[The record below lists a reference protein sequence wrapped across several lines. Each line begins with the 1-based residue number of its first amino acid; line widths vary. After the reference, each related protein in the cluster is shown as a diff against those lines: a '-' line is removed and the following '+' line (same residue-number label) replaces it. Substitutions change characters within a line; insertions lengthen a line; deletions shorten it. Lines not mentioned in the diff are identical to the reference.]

1 MVNNEGIRRTARAER
16 IPLWQIAARAGI
28 SENTLLR
35 WLRIPLEGEHL
46 TRVTA
51 ALQALVEQQQ
61 RRGGYDADE

>member
-1 MVNNEGIRRTARAER
+1 MISNWEIRKTARAEG

-35 WLRIPLEGEHL
+35 WLRVPLEGERL
-46 TRVTA
+46 TQVTA

-61 RRGGYDADE
+61 RRRNHD